1 MLAAVL
7 LGVALVPYPSTGAT
21 GAPPAAACRAACRPG
36 AVPSMVRWTAP
47 LPGAWVAAPGM
58 TGTVPSSGL
67 AYAAVGGGVAAV
79 GAGLTVS
86 AYSAASGALEWQKT
100 LTGFPA
106 GAAIVSVRAW
116 PGEVTAGVS
125 YRPAG
130 HPPQRTEV
138 VISTADGPS
147 AGTVTGRY
155 PAGTFG
161 GAAAGDQKYTVI
173 VGATAITSYD
183 NATGHVR
190 WQRPTGPV
198 AQAWRTDGNWLYM
211 TESAGGFVDSA
222 PVTALRRIDLATGAE
237 MVVRPL
243 EGLSFAGALSTA
255 FDGVVLFSSPAGVT
269 AYSGGT
275 GVRLWSARGAV
286 PEGTDLRPRRV
297 YLTEGANLVGADPQ
311 TGRVEATASGS
322 AVNGAAGVYVV
333 RNGVALGL
341 DQGGNG
347 DAWGFDLAA
356 ERVTLAA
363 AGLPWPH
370 YFVDLGGVGG
380 SADPSG
386 NLVVIAACTEAG
398 AASAGFP
405 EPVRPRAARRQPPGF
420 PVTLGLRSARGF
432 ASGAA
437 CARLSPSTCS
447 TSLSPVDLPGNQATS
462 SSPAAGCVSPGWR
475 WWSAGRAFPGARGV
489 ATAMRK
495 IRGSSGSRSGSAP
508 PPRSAGG
515 GCGPAVLGLLARLYL
530 EAELTLYAVEIN
542 VDANAGVAAEHRAA
556 AVHRTG
562 PACVP
567 ALRAARKASEGRG
580 YREGGREDDREKT
593 TG

>member
-1 MLAAVL
+1 VPVRKRLSRGRLGRLKLGQRGASQPGPGRLGTAGRSPRLRRWVLAAVL
-7 LGVALVPYPSTGAT
+7 IGVVLVPYPSTGAT
-21 GAPPAAACRAACRPG
+21 GASPAAACRAACRPG
-36 AVPSMVRWTAP
+36 AVPTMVRWTAP
-47 LPGAWVAAPGM
+47 LPGTWVAAPGM

-86 AYSAASGALEWQKT
+86 VYSAASGALEGQYT

-106 GAAIVSVRAW
+106 GAAIMSVRAW

-130 HPPQRTEV
+130 HPAQRTEV
-138 VISTADGPS
+138 VISTADDASAGPA

-161 GAAAGDQKYTVI
+161 GAAAGRQKYTVI
-173 VGATAITSYD
+173 VGSTAITSYD

-198 AQAWRTDGNWLYM
+198 AQAWRTDGNWLYL

-222 PVTALRRIDLATGAE
+222 PVTALRRIDLTTGAE

-243 EGLSFAGALSTA
+243 EGPSFAGALSTA

-269 AYSGGT
+269 AYSGDT

-311 TGRVEATASGS
+311 TGRTEATASGS

-347 DAWGFDLAA
+347 DAWGFNLSV

-386 NLVVIAACTEAG
+386 NLVVIAACKQLAPPPQASPSPSAPALPDAG
-398 AASAGFP
+398 PSGSPAASASG
-405 EPVRPRAARRQPPGF
+405 PPSG
-420 PVTLGLRSARGF
+420 PASTSAPG
-432 ASGAA
+432 ASAGSAT
-437 CARLSPSTCS
+437 LSP
-447 TSLSPVDLPGNQATS
+447 GAS
-462 SSPAAGCVSPGWR
+462 SSAPGGSGQGCLHP
-475 WWSAGRAFPGARGV
+475 
-489 ATAMRK
+489 
-495 IRGSSGSRSGSAP
+495 
-508 PPRSAGG
+508 
-515 GCGPAVLGLLARLYL
+515 
-530 EAELTLYAVEIN
+530 ELI
-542 VDANAGVAAEHRAA
+542 
-556 AVHRTG
+556 
-562 PACVP
+562 
-567 ALRAARKASEGRG
+567 AL
-580 YREGGREDDREKT
+580 DL
-593 TG
+593 

>member
-1 MLAAVL
+1 
-7 LGVALVPYPSTGAT
+7 
-21 GAPPAAACRAACRPG
+21 
-36 AVPSMVRWTAP
+36 
-47 LPGAWVAAPGM
+47 M
-58 TGTVPSSGL
+58 TGTVPASGL

-79 GAGLTVS
+79 GAGLTIA
-86 AYSAASGALEWQKT
+86 AYSAVTGTAEWQET

-106 GAAIVSVRAW
+106 GAAIVSVRVW

-130 HPPQRTEV
+130 RPAQRTEV
-138 VISTADGPS
+138 VISTGDSSRAGPV

-161 GAAAGDQKYTVI
+161 GAAAGNRKYTVI

-222 PVTALRRIDLATGAE
+222 PVTALRRIGLTTGTE

-243 EGLSFAGALSTA
+243 EGLSFTGALSTA

-269 AYSGGT
+269 AYSGVT
-275 GVRLWSARGAV
+275 GVRLWRARGAV

-356 ERVTLAA
+356 GRVTLAA
-363 AGLPWPH
+363 SGLPWPH

-386 NLVVIAACTEAG
+386 NLVVIAACTELAAPAQASPSPSAPARPDTAPSG
-398 AASAGFP
+398 PPAASA
-405 EPVRPRAARRQPPGF
+405 
-420 PVTLGLRSARGF
+420 
-432 ASGAA
+432 SG
-437 CARLSPSTCS
+437 SPSGPAS
-447 TSLSPVDLPGNQATS
+447 TSAPGAS
-462 SSPAAGCVSPGWR
+462 AGSGTVSPG
-475 WWSAGRAFPGARGV
+475 A
-489 ATAMRK
+489 
-495 IRGSSGSRSGSAP
+495 SSSAP
-508 PPRSAGG
+508 AGSG
-515 GCGPAVLGLLARLYL
+515 QGCLHP
-530 EAELTLYAVEIN
+530 ELI
-542 VDANAGVAAEHRAA
+542 
-556 AVHRTG
+556 
-562 PACVP
+562 
-567 ALRAARKASEGRG
+567 AL
-580 YREGGREDDREKT
+580 DL
-593 TG
+593 